1 MGRIQVRL
9 FAMPDMT
16 SRLSE
21 RDKGD
26 LDELL
31 NEGLEETFPAS
42 DPPALTQ
49 PRRASEF
56 SPPER
61 ESLLWTPPQAFGRME
76 ASEHGEMFEL
86 PGRRLI
92 FVACLAGCAILIV
105 AIWMSLAA

>member
-1 MGRIQVRL
+1 
-9 FAMPDMT
+9 MPHMT

-21 RDKGD
+21 RDRGD
-26 LDELL
+26 LDDLL

-49 PRRASEF
+49 PRRGGDF
-56 SPPER
+56 GPQER
-61 ESLLWTPPQAFGRME
+61 EPLLWTPPQVFGRME
-76 ASEHGEMFEL
+76 GSENGEMFEA

-92 FVACLAGCAILIV
+92 FVACLAGCAILII